1 MSSSSLEETK
11 QFIGQL
17 QHDIQIHIIEDYIK
31 PQIKQDELK
40 ALVDEF
46 DKLLMSE
53 DCQHLKWQVLTE
65 VVGKIIK
72 SGDAAINAVSK
83 SQSDI
88 SFQEIYQQHF
98 VKKINTFTHPSF
110 DNKPL
115 FSMCASIVMQKW
127 H

>member
-53 DCQHLKWQVLTE
+53 DCQHLKWQVLIE

-98 VKKINTFTHPSF
+98 VKKINTFNILRSYYKICL
-110 DNKPL
+110 NINIK
-115 FSMCASIVMQKW
+115 I
-127 H
+127 

>member
-1 MSSSSLEETK
+1 MSSSLEETK
-11 QFIGQL
+11 QFISHL
-17 QHDIQIHIIEDYIK
+17 QDDIQIHIIEDYIK
-31 PQIKQDELK
+31 PQIEQDELK

-53 DCQHLKWQVLTE
+53 DCQRLKWEVLTE

-83 SQSDI
+83 SYPDI
-88 SFQEIYQQHF
+88 GFRTTYHQHF
-98 VKKINTFTHPSF
+98 IRKVNTFKHSSF
-110 DNKPL
+110 DNQPL
-115 FSMCASIVMQKW
+115 SSMCATIVMQKW